1 MVAGHVAIEYLFVL
15 DDRAQLIVR
24 YELIGEGLQPDQ
36 PRHTAAIRNRRAHE
50 KRDGEKHVGTD
61 ELRKKEKRNTTRNR
75 RSRVKRDVKKYVGT
89 NELWE
94 WEQIQ
99 SGIAVPVKNVMEKLR
114 RKR

>member
-1 MVAGHVAIEYLFVL
+1 MVAGHVAIEYLLVL
-15 DDRAQLIVR
+15 DDCTQLVVR
-24 YELIGEGLQPDQ
+24 HELIGEGLQPNQ

-89 NELWE
+89 DEL
-94 WEQIQ
+94 
-99 SGIAVPVKNVMEKLR
+99 
-114 RKR
+114 

>member
-1 MVAGHVAIEYLFVL
+1 M
-15 DDRAQLIVR
+15 
-24 YELIGEGLQPDQ
+24 
-36 PRHTAAIRNRRAHE
+36 NCE
-50 KRDGEKHVGTD
+50 KR
-61 ELRKKEKRNTTRNR
+61 EKRNTTRNR

-114 RKR
+114 RNR